1 MGGRSEDNL
10 KKEVHTLEEL
20 RTIWLNDK
28 KRNEFLEHL
37 KEKYIDI
44 EFVKEL
50 NKLNNVDGFDII
62 ARIVFKAPLI
72 TKDERVNYFV
82 NKHLNKIDKY
92 GEDIRF
98 IVLRLLEK
106 YQIGGIDD
114 ISPKALRTPDM
125 ERMSAMNKL
134 RSKFDL
140 KSIPS
145 FFSKLREMLFEL
157 KQTA

>member
-1 MGGRSEDNL
+1 M
-10 KKEVHTLEEL
+10 
-20 RTIWLNDK
+20 
-28 KRNEFLEHL
+28 
-37 KEKYIDI
+37 
-44 EFVKEL
+44 
-50 NKLNNVDGFDII
+50 
-62 ARIVFKAPLI
+62 
-72 TKDERVNYFV
+72 
-82 NKHLNKIDKY
+82 
-92 GEDIRF
+92 
-98 IVLRLLEK
+98 RLLEK